1 VLSTLGLYGVMSYVV
16 ARRRAEIGVRMALG
30 ARRAD
35 IFTLVLG
42 EAGRLVVVGIV
53 LGLAAAL
60 LVARYAE
67 SLLFDLAPHDA
78 RSLAL
83 AAALLAVTACAAAFE
98 PARRAAGVDAAVI
111 LRGD

>member
-1 VLSTLGLYGVMSYVV
+1 LSTLGLYGVMSYVV

-42 EAGRLVVVGIV
+42 EAGRLVIVGVV

-60 LVARYAE
+60 LLARYAE
-67 SLLFDLAPHDA
+67 SLLFGLAPHDA
-78 RSLAL
+78 RALAL
-83 AAALLAVTACAAAFE
+83 AAALLVVTAGAAALI